1 MEDIEAPNNQCC
13 RNKKLPD
20 NLFNRE
26 DVGCSESAL
35 LEYNEE
41 IEGTTQQGRDDGL
54 VNSFFERLHTD
65 NVVLDLESVL
75 LTLTQPEH
83 ELSSPPDTF
92 DSFAYLQSPI
102 LPEAEATD
110 SRLQLTSLKNTVIQ
124 HLLEPESSEKVEL
137 FTKILWLKTFLSI
150 EAFLVQNADEII
162 ITKLQFTDAKAK
174 MNQFTK
180 CSEYFQLL
188 MALFDVTT
196 LSAEHTSVGF
206 SWCNYVFH
214 QLVHV
219 LAEKLKVSTSVWST
233 CQHKALQ
240 SFAMLEDRRLEKSW
254 TAPEIRSR

>member
-1 MEDIEAPNNQCC
+1 M
-13 RNKKLPD
+13 
-20 NLFNRE
+20 
-26 DVGCSESAL
+26 
-35 LEYNEE
+35 
-41 IEGTTQQGRDDGL
+41 
-54 VNSFFERLHTD
+54 
-65 NVVLDLESVL
+65 LDLESVL
-75 LTLTQPEH
+75 LTLTQPEN

-92 DSFAYLQSPI
+92 DSFVYLQSLI
-102 LPEAEATD
+102 LPEAKATD
-110 SRLQLTSLKNTVIQ
+110 SRLQFTSLKNTVIQ
-124 HLLEPESSEKVEL
+124 HLVEPESSKKVEL

-206 SWCNYVFH
+206 SWCNYVFQ

-219 LAEKLKVSTSVWST
+219 LAEKLNQERNGSVDFSVVDMPA
-233 CQHKALQ
+233 QGLAKL
-240 SFAMLEDRRLEKSW
+240 RYVGG
-254 TAPEIRSR
+254 